1 MNGEDAWELGIG
13 RWETYFG
20 LVLIC
25 TVIYV
30 LGTGDSWPRGAAAAA
45 LLGAMVPWY
54 AAVGRRAVGTDR
66 QGATAL
72 VYVTGL
78 VVLSAA
84 ASAAAPESSLVLF
97 ALCPQC
103 YMILNWRTAIVA
115 VVLLNVVPA
124 ARFLVGSTDAGAIV
138 SFALWTVV
146 VITFSAFFGL
156 WVERIINQ
164 SIERRELIRQLEA
177 TRAELAAVSREAGV
191 MAERERLAAEI
202 HDTLAQGFTSI
213 LMLLQAAE
221 PRLADDPGEAR
232 RQIGLAVR
240 TAREN
245 LAEARA
251 LVAAVPPAAL
261 GESSLDEAVR
271 RLVGRL
277 GEELDL
283 DTECVVS
290 GEPRRLAA
298 RSEVVLLRAAQEGL
312 ANVRKHAK
320 AGSVAVTLDYGATAV
335 RLEVRDDGTGF
346 DPETASGFGLRGM
359 RERAAQVD
367 GTLDVRSTPG
377 AGTSI
382 TVEVPAS

>member
-1 MNGEDAWELGIG
+1 MNGEDAWELGLG

-30 LGTGDSWPRGAAAAA
+30 LGTGHSWPRGAAASV
-45 LLGAMVPWY
+45 LLAAMVPWY
-54 AAVGRRAVGTDR
+54 VAVGRRAVGTDR

-72 VYVTGL
+72 VYVAGL
-78 VVLSAA
+78 IALSAV
-84 ASAAAPESSLVLF
+84 ASVITPESSLALF

-115 VVLLNVVPA
+115 VVLLNLVPA
-124 ARFLVGSTDAGAIV
+124 ARFLSGSTGTGAIV

-221 PRLADDPGEAR
+221 PRLADDPGQAR

-271 RLVGRL
+271 RLAGRL

-346 DPETASGFGLRGM
+346 DPQTASGFGLRGM
-359 RERAAQVD
+359 RERATQVD
-367 GTLDVRSTPG
+367 GTLDVRSAPG